1 MVLAYQARSFYNTEK
16 SCLMVL
22 AYQPPTSQNNL
33 WRSRLVWSRARDWK
47 SRNRQKRFKSS
58 NLFFSAT
65 ERQSCETRRVAF
77 FLCSQPCLHEFASIR
92 KAKMRSI
99 AGLLTMAGD
108 LRSKEM
114 FVASNDL
121 HLLHATVF
129 TRVCEHKK
137 SKNAKHCRIAYDGR
151 RPAAQ
156 RDVRCRATT
165 YVFFNKIVKEKKIFN
180 GIA

>member
-1 MVLAYQARSFYNTEK
+1 MVLTYQARSFFKTEK

-22 AYQPPTSQNNL
+22 AYQTPTSQNNL

-77 FLCSQPCLHEFASIR
+77 FLCSQPC
-92 KAKMRSI
+92 
-99 AGLLTMAGD
+99 
-108 LRSKEM
+108 
-114 FVASNDL
+114 
-121 HLLHATVF
+121 F

-137 SKNAKHCRIAYDGR
+137 SKSAKHCRIAYDGR
-151 RPAAQ
+151 RPAEQ
-156 RDVRCRATT
+156 RDVRCKATT
-165 YVFFNKIVKEKKIFN
+165 YVFFSATSELY
-180 GIA
+180 AP